1 MCMIVVVLLFT
12 WVRAC
17 LVVVLTVIVNDLNLL
32 CCNFQN
38 SIAIDITKLSLF
50 NFLKIS
56 DQG

>member
-1 MCMIVVVLLFT
+1 VCMIVVVLLFT